1 MSTLLLPPSHAV
13 RGDSSAPEN
22 SAPKGHPDLVE
33 QTENSKPVEGCV
45 PSEHLDTV
53 ENPEPERPCDAQDG
67 VYVCMFM

>member
-22 SAPKGHPDLVE
+22 SAPGHPDLVE
-33 QTENSKPVEGCV
+33 QTENPKPVEGCA

-67 VYVCMFM
+67 VYVCLCDL